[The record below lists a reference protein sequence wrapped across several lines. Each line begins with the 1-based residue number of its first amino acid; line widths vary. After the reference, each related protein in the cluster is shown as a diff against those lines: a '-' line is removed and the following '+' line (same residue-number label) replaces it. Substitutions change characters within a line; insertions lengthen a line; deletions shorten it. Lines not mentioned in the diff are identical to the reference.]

1 MSAARAGACPVA
13 PASRWRTHLAALG
26 LAWLLLLALLHRDVA
41 HIVSIWWHDATFNH
55 CFLVAPLIAW
65 MVAQRAPGLRR
76 IEPAG
81 WWPGLLLAGLGGLSW
96 LLGEAG
102 GVSIAR
108 HLGVVVML
116 QGAAVS
122 LLGRNVALG
131 LAFPISYA
139 VFMVPAG
146 EALVPP
152 MQTLTA
158 RIATALL
165 GLSGVPAHLEG
176 VFITTPAGYFEVAE
190 ACAGARFLIAMVAL
204 GALVANLCYRSWR
217 RRAAFLAVAVVV
229 PVLANGVRAWGTI
242 YLAERTSLAH
252 ATGFDH
258 ILYGGVFFALV
269 IVLILAIGWRFF
281 DRDPDDPW
289 FDPAAMKPRPA
300 APLNLV
306 VASLL
311 VIAALPVAW
320 STLVAAAGTRQA
332 PAAIAPPD
340 VPGWTQVAPSDDWRP
355 HFAGADRV
363 AFASYRDATGRG
375 VDLAI
380 ILFTHQGEGREL
392 VGFGQGAVA
401 PNGAWAWSADAP
413 APPDGKAERIASRGL
428 EREVLSFYRVG
439 RILTGSGARVKLE
452 TMRTR
457 LFGGPQRAVAV
468 LVSARAPARGV
479 SPRPAIDDFLAALG
493 PIAPLADRAAGGE

>member
-1 MSAARAGACPVA
+1 MSAALAKARVGA
-13 PASRWRTHLAALG
+13 PASPWRTHLAALG
-26 LAWLLLLALLHRDVA
+26 LVWLLLLALLHRDAA
-41 HIVSIWWHDATFNH
+41 HIVSIWWNDATFNH
-55 CFLVAPLIAW
+55 CFLVAPLIGW
-65 MVAQRAPGLRR
+65 MVAQRAPALRR
-76 IEPAG
+76 IEPAA
-81 WWPGLLLAGLGGLSW
+81 WWPGLLLAGLGGVGW

-108 HLGVVVML
+108 HFGLVLML
-116 QGAAVS
+116 QGAVVA

-131 LAFPISYA
+131 LAFPIFYA
-139 VFMVPAG
+139 LFLVPAG
-146 EALVPP
+146 EGLVPP

-158 RIATALL
+158 HIATALL
-165 GLSGVPAHLEG
+165 GLTGVPAHLEG

-204 GALVANLCYRSWR
+204 GALVANLCFKSWR
-217 RRAAFLAVAVVV
+217 RRAAFLAVAAIV

-242 YLAERTSLAH
+242 YLAERTSLVQ

-269 IVLILAIGWRFF
+269 IAVILGIGWRFF
-281 DRDPDDPW
+281 DRGVDDPW
-289 FDPAAMKPRPA
+289 FDPGTMKPQAA
-300 APLNLV
+300 APVSLV
-306 VASLL
+306 AASLL

-320 STLVAAAGTRQA
+320 STLVAAAGTRAA
-332 PAAIAPPD
+332 PAEIALPE
-340 VPGWTQVAPSDDWRP
+340 VPGWTRVAPSADWRP
-355 HFAGADRV
+355 HFAGADRA
-363 AFASYRDATGRG
+363 AFATYRDVAGRS

-380 ILFTHQGEGREL
+380 VLFARQGEGREL

-413 APPDGKAERIASRGL
+413 APPGGKAERIASHGV
-428 EREVLSFYRVG
+428 EREVVSFYRVG
-439 RILTGSGARVKLE
+439 RSLTGSGARVKLE
-452 TMRTR
+452 TTKTR

-479 SPRPAIDDFLAALG
+479 SARPQIDDFLAALG